1 MSECTVCVVGWQY
14 ERRGTDSFIFYFVGF
29 VFVEVQS
36 ESESICTIHPGMNVT
51 VQESMYNKYQPAGQ
65 LD

>member
-36 ESESICTIHPGMNVT
+36 ESESICMNVT